1 MGLTCRQYLEIK
13 TGMDLNN
20 REDINFIQFLVQKY
34 FNKIVT
40 KKEILEDEMFLEYI
54 RNLPEEAN
62 KELTEYKL
70 YRAKKKIKFLEDV
83 IKNDDVIKEAL
94 VKEIVKLGGREPY
107 SFTFEGGKLH
117 INYKEEK

>member
-13 TGMDLNN
+13 TGMDLNS

-40 KKEILEDEMFLEYI
+40 RNEILEDEMFLEYI

-70 YRAKKKIKFLEDV
+70 YRAKRKIKFLEDI
-83 IKNDDVIKEAL
+83 IKRDDVIKEAL

-107 SFTFEGGKLH
+107 SFTFGDGKLH
-117 INYKEEK
+117 INYREEE